1 MLKRDNKQGVQ
12 SRTTWLLSLFVM
24 ETSQCPDLFGTLAAA
39 HNPGMFLLA
48 LPEMLSGGKA
58 YEKINEYSIQRL

>member
-1 MLKRDNKQGVQ
+1 MVIVSFCNGDEPMSGLV
-12 SRTTWLLSLFVM
+12 
-24 ETSQCPDLFGTLAAA
+24 FGTLAAA

-48 LPEMLSGGKA
+48 FPEMLSGGKA